1 MKASELKSE
10 ILAAF
15 LIGTARR
22 RPDYTHILGDELPG
36 GVGSADLK
44 VAALLAQALRLERPA
59 ARHEFEVER
68 KAQKRRSFLPE
79 ELRAPFVR
87 LFGAGKSALPPQ
99 DDLAL
104 GMAVALERRFLAPHP
119 YDFHR
124 LEGFL
129 RAHADR
135 LGADALDWLDRDK
148 AVQERQSYFDLAVI
162 TDDNWTE
169 ATPARRERYINER
182 RRADP
187 ATARA
192 LVEAVWASETADMRL
207 RLLGPLSVR
216 LEPDDRAFLEGLAK
230 DRAPKVRDLAAF
242 MLGRLPGPD
251 GEQPAHQEALARI
264 TRGTAGLF
272 RKKTVLKV
280 ELPATVANDTGAA
293 WVFKQFSDIAIDT
306 CLIELGMVAGDVIE
320 AAREDP
326 MLLAAITVM
335 AANSR
340 RFDLVA
346 EVAAISE
353 VPLGVLG
360 AGGFSAWAEFSPDEA
375 HLLVA
380 AVFHGRPA
388 LKNVAMGPVLNQLYT
403 LTRGVIPVGVF
414 DALAHEVER
423 RWDESTAIE
432 HRAMLTPLALLAP
445 AAGRAAVRSLA
456 HRLEE
461 AGDPVIAW
469 LELLDRIERV
479 STHE

>member
-1 MKASELKSE
+1 MKASDLKSE
-10 ILAAF
+10 VLAAF

-22 RPDYTHILGDELPG
+22 RPDYTHIFADDLPC

-44 VAALLAQALRLERPA
+44 VAALLAQALRLERPPA
-59 ARHEFEVER
+59 PLAYEIEQAVRT
-68 KAQKRRSFLPE
+68 RRSFLPE
-79 ELRAPFVR
+79 ELRMPFVR
-87 LFGAGKSALPPQ
+87 LFGSGKSALPPQ

-129 RAHADR
+129 RVHADR
-135 LGADALDWLDRDK
+135 LGADVLDWLERDK
-148 AVQERQSYFDLAVI
+148 ATQERQSYFDLAVI

-169 ATPARRERYINER
+169 ATPARRERFINER

-192 LVEAVWASETADMRL
+192 LVEAVWASEAADMRL

-216 LEPDDRAFLEGLAK
+216 LGPDDRAFLEGLAK

-242 MLGRLPGPD
+242 MLGRLPGPN

-264 TRGTAGLF
+264 TRGTTGF
-272 RKKTVLKV
+272 IRKKTVLKL
-280 ELPATVANDTGAA
+280 ELPATVANDAGAA
-293 WVFKQFSDIAIDT
+293 WVFQQFGVIAIEA
-306 CLIELGMVAGDVIE
+306 CLTKLGMSAVDAIE

-326 MLLAAITVM
+326 MLLAAFTVM

-340 RFDLVA
+340 RFDLIT
-346 EVAAISE
+346 EVAALSDW
-353 VPLGVLG
+353 PLSVLG
-360 AGGFSAWAEFSPDEA
+360 AGGFSAGLEFSPDEA
-375 HLLVA
+375 HALVE
-380 AVFHGRPA
+380 AVFGGRPA
-388 LKNVAMGPVLNQLYT
+388 LKNAAMGPVLNQLYA
-403 LTRGVIPVGVF
+403 LTRGPIPVAVF
-414 DALAHEVER
+414 DLLAREVER
-423 RWDESTAIE
+423 RWGESNAIA
-432 HRAMLTPLALLAP
+432 HRAMLSPLALLAP
-445 AAGRAAVRSLA
+445 AAGRPAVRALA
-456 HRLEE
+456 QRLEE